1 MKSVSA
7 SSPGKVNVLRYSI
20 LLPSSSGSV
29 RIRLKPEYLQKL
41 TSGRHEITA
50 LFDDGK
56 ADADFTVVGSGNSGD
71 DSDGGDSNGNSGSS
85 ENGSGSGSRAA
96 TGDESM
102 ALLWAGVLVTSAMLL
117 ACLLIIRRRKA

>member
-1 MKSVSA
+1 MNIEVDGKKVSNSYYTA
-7 SSPGKVNVLRYSI
+7 E
-20 LLPSSSGSV
+20 SGSV

-71 DSDGGDSNGNSGSS
+71 DSDGGDSDGNSGSS
-85 ENGSGSGSRAA
+85 ENGSGSRAA